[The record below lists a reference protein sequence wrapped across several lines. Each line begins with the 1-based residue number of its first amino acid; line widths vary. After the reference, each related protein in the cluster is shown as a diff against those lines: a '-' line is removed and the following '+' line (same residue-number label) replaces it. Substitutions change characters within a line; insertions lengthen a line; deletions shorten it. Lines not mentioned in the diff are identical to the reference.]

1 MSFTDGK
8 AGEPKDV
15 TPGDRDAYPTSDT
28 FETGDNYIG
37 IAQSDLG
44 DGSFQTVHDLLEAD
58 CGPLL
63 GSGGIFA
70 QTFY

>member
-1 MSFTDGK
+1 VHEVRGAFGAEYARR
-8 AGEPKDV
+8 AGRARGV
-15 TPGDRDAYPTSDT
+15 
-28 FETGDNYIG
+28 ETGDNYIG